1 MYTLV
6 TNLVF
11 HTTTPTLSQFNFFME
26 QGGEVGSEI
35 LYKASYG
42 IIQLSKNELTIITVQ
57 VLTGVDSL
65 FTVYAPVSG

>member
-35 LYKASYG
+35 LDEASLG
-42 IIQLSKNELTIITVQ
+42 KLTIITVQ